1 MKQIQSED
9 YFQILS
15 NKARESRRP
24 ESVTFELTYG
34 CNLRC
39 VHCYNPTHKA
49 LPQEL
54 SREEILSILDQIAD
68 LGVLHLYFTGGEPL
82 VRPDALEIYAH
93 AKRLGLVLH
102 LLTNAT
108 RITPAVAETLQG
120 LAFDNIAV
128 SIYGATPSAYEKVTG
143 IPGSYEQFRRGL
155 ECLAAR
161 QLPVFVR
168 MPVMIENAHE
178 VWEAR
183 DLVEGMGL
191 KFQYCLDIVAKNNG
205 DAAPLAHRL
214 DPAAKVRI
222 DREFLDASHLE
233 PPELACAENGPFIDC
248 SCGRNRFAITPY
260 GEMNLCI
267 AFPTPRYDL
276 RKGTVKEG
284 WEVLKQTVDHT
295 RPNER
300 YECPTC
306 KVRPHCRQG
315 RNDAWLQAGDASV
328 CLPHYKE
335 WATLEM
341 ETYARP
347 KSGQAG

>member
-1 MKQIQSED
+1 MKEISSED
-9 YFQILS
+9 YFQIVS
-15 NKARESRRP
+15 EKARASRKP

-49 LPQEL
+49 LPHEL
-54 SREEILSILDQIAD
+54 SKGEIFSILDQIAD
-68 LGVLHLYFTGGEPL
+68 LGILHLHFTGGEPL
-82 VRPDALEIYAH
+82 VRPDAIEIYTH
-93 AKRLGLVLH
+93 AKRLGLILH
-102 LLTNAT
+102 LITNAT
-108 RITPAVAETLQG
+108 RVTPAVAEALQG
-120 LAFDNIAV
+120 LDFDDINV
-128 SIYGATPSAYEKVTG
+128 SIYGATQIAYERVTG
-143 IPGSYEQFRRGL
+143 VPGSYGQFRRGL
-155 ECLAAR
+155 DCLATR
-161 QLPVFVR
+161 KLPLIVR
-168 MPVMIENAHE
+168 MPVMVENAQE

-205 DAAPLAHRL
+205 DTAPLAHRL

-222 DREFLDASHLE
+222 DREFLEASHRQAPE
-233 PPELACAENGPFIDC
+233 PVCTTDGSFIDC

-276 RKGTVKEG
+276 RKGTVREG
-284 WEVLKQTVDHT
+284 WEVLKQTVDRT

-306 KVRPHCRQG
+306 EVRPQCRQG
-315 RNDAWLQAGDASV
+315 RNDAWLQAGDPSV

-335 WATLEM
+335 WATIEM
-341 ETYARP
+341 KAYARP
-347 KSGQAG
+347 KSGQAR